1 MKDLDRDFS
10 QRSIDHNDRMERF
23 KEQEFSGWDNFWI
36 PLKMWFALGGL
47 AVFVGWVIWLLVRPF
62 L

>member
-1 MKDLDRDFS
+1 MSNLDRQFRE
-10 QRSIDHNDRMERF
+10 RSIDHNHKMERF

-36 PLKMWFALGGL
+36 PLKLWVSIGGL
-47 AVFVGWVIWLLVRPF
+47 VAFVGWIAWLLIRPF

>member
-1 MKDLDRDFS
+1 
-10 QRSIDHNDRMERF
+10 MERF